1 MQVLAR
7 SFDELLRG
15 LPGEE
20 LIRPGLEDLAAGRE
34 SEEALLI
41 EMAQTR
47 LREAGLPV
55 PVIPPA
61 SPEAE
66 LRLYALLG
74 RKHDLEAHYQF
85 GALTQRL
92 DKFCRSLEASVRQR
106 LAPDSHSG

>member
-1 MQVLAR
+1 MPVLAP
-7 SFDELLRG
+7 SLDELLSG

-20 LIRPGLEDLAAGRE
+20 LIRPGLQDLAEGRE
-34 SEEALLI
+34 TAESLLI

-55 PVIPPA
+55 PMIPRA
-61 SPEAE
+61 SQEAE

-74 RKHDLEAHYQF
+74 RKHGLEAHYQY

-92 DKFCRSLEASVRQR
+92 DKFCRFLEASSRQR
-106 LAPDSHSG
+106 GSGAQG